1 MPVCGAEHWLQLLFL
16 SIPNPYRQMENL
28 IDITIALALTG
39 VLSAIGAF
47 FLFLSMD
54 RVDNLVEYLISLSA
68 GTIFGGVFI
77 HLVYRLAPDYSRFTG
92 LLVMAG
98 ILLSL
103 VLERVVH
110 WHCHNQ
116 DMHEE
121 PFSYVLLVGDGVH
134 NILDGILIA
143 TSFLASTSAG
153 IASTVAVAAHKVP
166 KEIGDFGVLLEA
178 GFSREKAIGANVFI
192 SVFMFIGA
200 GAVLALSA
208 FVGNIVALLL
218 PLVIGNFIYI
228 AGSDLLPRFKESDAH
243 IVAHMVMFSIGTG
256 IMYLIPFIKSMIV

>member
-1 MPVCGAEHWLQLLFL
+1 M
-16 SIPNPYRQMENL
+16 SNL
-28 IDITIALALTG
+28 TNIATALILTS

-47 FLFLSMD
+47 FLFLSRE

-77 HLVYRLAPDYSRFTG
+77 HLIFRLANPIGYTRDAG

-98 ILLSL
+98 IALSL
-103 VLERVVH
+103 VLERTVH

-116 DMHEE
+116 EIHEE
-121 PFSYVLLVGDGVH
+121 PFSYVLLAGDGVH

-153 IASTVAVAAHKVP
+153 IASTIAVAAHKIP
-166 KEIGDFGVLLEA
+166 KEVGDFGVLLGG
-178 GFSREKAIGANVFI
+178 GFSRKKAVGANILI
-192 SVFMFIGA
+192 SLFMFIGA
-200 GAVLALSA
+200 GIVLALSTT
-208 FVGNIVALLL
+208 GNIVSILL

-228 AGSDLLPRFKESDAH
+228 AGSDLLPRFKESDNH
-243 IVAHMVMFSIGTG
+243 IAPHLVMLGIGTA
-256 IMYLIPFIKSMIV
+256 IMYAIPYIKTLIA